1 MFPFVSPLN
10 IKISAIAVEKK
21 KNMNSQINVQ
31 CLAVILSYSDWMRTK
46 VILYLRKTIVE
57 PQKLWHI

>member
-1 MFPFVSPLN
+1 MFPFVSLLN
-10 IKISAIAVEKK
+10 IKISAIAVKK